1 MTMKLY
7 YVTTGMG
14 ACLREAESDVE
25 ARATVLREVGTNWGV
40 RSVREATETDIAW
53 VKSMG
58 GYFPNCYAEK

>member
-14 ACLREAESDVE
+14 ACLCKAESDVE
-25 ARATVLREVGTNWGV
+25 AHDKVLREVGTNWGV

-53 VKSMG
+53 VKTMG
-58 GYFPNCYAEK
+58 GYVPEL